1 MRTVVSALAS
11 AASASP
17 RDFGGSGNAG
27 GAAAVS
33 ATVSA
38 LARSTIR
45 IADRK
50 GTVTMKSALGILA
63 LLVACNTALAA
74 DTPASSTRSDPMM
87 DRYTAASE
95 RQDWKSATAA
105 MKDAL
110 ASDPRNADY
119 HNLYAYSLRKSGS
132 ADMDL
137 VFKHYNEALRLDPKH
152 KGAHEYLGEA
162 YLMVGNVAKAKEHL
176 SALDKL
182 CFFGCSEYS
191 DLKRAISE
199 HETKLAK

>member
-1 MRTVVSALAS
+1 
-11 AASASP
+11 
-17 RDFGGSGNAG
+17 
-27 GAAAVS
+27 
-33 ATVSA
+33 
-38 LARSTIR
+38 
-45 IADRK
+45 
-50 GTVTMKSALGILA
+50 MKSALGILA
-63 LLVACNTALAA
+63 LLVACHAALAA
-74 DTPASSTRSDPMM
+74 DTPGSSSTRSDPMM

-95 RQDWKSATAA
+95 RQDWKSAAAA

-119 HNLYAYSLRKSGS
+119 HSLYAYSLRKSG
-132 ADMDL
+132 AQEMDL

-176 SALDKL
+176 GALDKL

-199 HETKLAK
+199 HESKLAK

>member
-1 MRTVVSALAS
+1 MRAVVSGLLS

-17 RDFGGSGNAG
+17 RDFGGAGNAG
-27 GAAAVS
+27 AAASVS
-33 ATVSA
+33 AA
-38 LARSTIR
+38 ARSTIGILER
-45 IADRK
+45 ESIMSFR
-50 GTVTMKSALGILA
+50 SALAIIA
-63 LLVACNTALAA
+63 LLVSNNAAFAA
-74 DTPASSTRSDPMM
+74 DTAGSSARSDPMM
-87 DRYTAASE
+87 DRYGAASE
-95 RQDWKSATAA
+95 RQDWKSAATA
-105 MKDAL
+105 MRDAI
-110 ASDPRNADY
+110 ASDPRNPDY
-119 HNLYAYSLRKSGS
+119 HSLYAYSLRKSGS

-162 YLMVGNVAKAKEHL
+162 YLMVGNVSKAKEHL

-199 HETKLAK
+199 HESKSK